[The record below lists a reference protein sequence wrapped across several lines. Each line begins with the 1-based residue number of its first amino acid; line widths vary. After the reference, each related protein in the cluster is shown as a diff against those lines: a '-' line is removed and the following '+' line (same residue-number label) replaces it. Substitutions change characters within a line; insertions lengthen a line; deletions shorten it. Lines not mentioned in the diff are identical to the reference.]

1 MKIDIRH
8 NGKLYRL
15 AAALV
20 CAAALA
26 AAHSGHVA
34 ANGFGENGSYQFRS
48 DADRNVR
55 LNVERTR
62 LQRNGDLGV
71 GSAAGLGAFTSQG
84 GQPTGN
90 SIVFEGDN
98 NTITQTNNG
107 SQSSNNQKDSSG
119 TLSPEASTTNG
130 N

>member
-1 MKIDIRH
+1 MKTAKPH
-8 NGKLYRL
+8 YSELCRL
-15 AAALV
+15 AGGLLCV
-20 CAAALA
+20 AALA
-26 AAHSGHVA
+26 SAHVSGAA
-34 ANGFGENGSYQFRS
+34 ANGFGENRPYQFRS

-62 LQRNGDLGV
+62 LQQNGDLGV
-71 GSAAGLGAFTSQG
+71 GGASGLGAFTSQG

-98 NTITQTNNG
+98 NTINQTNNG

-119 TLSPEASTTNG
+119 TLSPDASTTNG